1 MKVAIYISNY
11 NTIGGVETFVN
22 NFCKRMSKYFELT
35 LMFDKVDSID
45 ILLRAA
51 EWCDVE
57 QLDKSK
63 HYTFD
68 AFICASAWGYEP
80 FKHITAKRIIQMV
93 HADYTYYIKGWNF
106 KYTKHPKVTHHV
118 CVSQTVKETF
128 EIATPNKCDA
138 IIYNLLNPDVPNLPK
153 LKNNKLHL
161 VTVSR
166 LSGEKGFD
174 RMVKFAEKIPCDYE
188 WNVWGNISGAYA
200 QSIVFKFKHLPKVK
214 FHGVTTE
221 PYLEMAKADYLVQLS
236 DSEGYCY
243 SVIEALQVKTPC
255 IITPFRSGN
264 EQIKHK
270 KNGYIVNFDL
280 KSINFDEII
289 NNIPIITPYK
299 DISTEGDW
307 LKILGYESTFKNIKE
322 N

>member
-1 MKVAIYISNY
+1 
-11 NTIGGVETFVN
+11 
-22 NFCKRMSKYFELT
+22 
-35 LMFDKVDSID
+35 
-45 ILLRAA
+45 
-51 EWCDVE
+51 
-57 QLDKSK
+57 
-63 HYTFD
+63 
-68 AFICASAWGYEP
+68 
-80 FKHITAKRIIQMV
+80 MV

-106 KYTKHPKVTHHV
+106 RYTKHPKVTHHV
-118 CVSQTVKETF
+118 CVGETVKEAF
-128 EIATPNKCDA
+128 EIATPHKCDA

-153 LKNNKLHL
+153 PKNNKLHL

-200 QSIVFKFKHLPKVK
+200 QSIVSKFKRLPKVK

-221 PYLEMAKADYLVQLS
+221 PYIEMAKADYLVQLS

-255 IITPFRSGN
+255 IITPFRPGN

-270 KNGYIVNFDL
+270 KNGWIVDFDL

-289 NNIPIITPYK
+289 NNIPIVKPYK
-299 DISTEGDW
+299 DLSTESDW
-307 LKILGYESTFKNIKE
+307 LKILGYESTFKNS
-322 N
+322 